1 MMLGWLA
8 LALLTFAL
16 LAYAALRHNPLRMPD
31 LLATLDSMDQG
42 VSVVDARMRLVAWN
56 QQYQRLFDYPDGL
69 LRVGQPVA
77 DLIRFNA
84 HRGKFGS
91 DPGLDIDA
99 LVGKRIALMQ
109 AGAVY
114 HRQRTLRS
122 GRVLE
127 LRGRPLPRGG
137 YVTSYSDIT
146 DFKRVER
153 ELRDINNT
161 LEQRVSARA
170 QEAEA
175 AQQSRTQ
182 FLTAV
187 SHDVLQ
193 PINAARLFASALNE
207 EDRPEAQ
214 RYLAGRINT
223 SLRAAEELLDGLLD
237 VSRLNA
243 GVLKPELSDF
253 NVEPMLRQLAD
264 QYGHV
269 ALRAG
274 LQLRLHAKPSL
285 LVRSDPRLLRRI
297 LQNFLA
303 NALRYTGGGRI
314 LLSARSQ
321 GGQVQL
327 QVWDTGPGIPPHQ
340 LRRIYDEFQRYE
352 KPQNREGRSFGL
364 GLSICRRFASLL
376 GHGLDARSA
385 LGRGS
390 VFSVSVPG
398 VATPRPA
405 RARLSGAAS
414 RLQWPPVHASLQGL
428 RVLCLDNDS
437 QVLDGLQA
445 LLGGWQASVWCAT
458 TLDDALALMR
468 HQPLVLLVDFLLRD
482 RMNGLDSLDALRA
495 GSPAARGA
503 LLVADGADALAQAA
517 RARGYR
523 VLTKP
528 IKPAS
533 LRALLTAKLRA
544 QMLTHHEPAYQG
556 LADTGLAHQE
566 LAQRSSEQHGLA
578 ASRFTPG
585 V

>member
-1 MMLGWLA
+1 M
-8 LALLTFAL
+8 
-16 LAYAALRHNPLRMPD
+16 
-31 LLATLDSMDQG
+31 
-42 VSVVDARMRLVAWN
+42 
-56 QQYQRLFDYPDGL
+56 
-69 LRVGQPVA
+69 
-77 DLIRFNA
+77 
-84 HRGKFGS
+84 
-91 DPGLDIDA
+91 
-99 LVGKRIALMQ
+99 
-109 AGAVY
+109 
-114 HRQRTLRS
+114 
-122 GRVLE
+122 
-127 LRGRPLPRGG
+127 
-137 YVTSYSDIT
+137 
-146 DFKRVER
+146 
-153 ELRDINNT
+153 
-161 LEQRVSARA
+161 
-170 QEAEA
+170 
-175 AQQSRTQ
+175 
-182 FLTAV
+182 
-187 SHDVLQ
+187 
-193 PINAARLFASALNE
+193 
-207 EDRPEAQ
+207 
-214 RYLAGRINT
+214 
-223 SLRAAEELLDGLLD
+223 
-237 VSRLNA
+237 
-243 GVLKPELSDF
+243 LKPEFSDF

-274 LQLRLHAKPSL
+274 LQLRLHAKRKL

-314 LLSARSQ
+314 LLSARSR

-327 QVWDTGPGIPPHQ
+327 QVWDTGPGISPHQ

-352 KPQNREGRSFGL
+352 QPQNREGRSFGL
-364 GLSICRRFASLL
+364 GLSICRRFALLL

-390 VFSVSVPG
+390 VFSVSVPS

-405 RARLSGAAS
+405 PARLSGAAS

-437 QVLDGLQA
+437 HVLGGLQA
-445 LLGGWQASVWCAT
+445 LLGSWQASVWCAT
-458 TLDDALALMR
+458 TLDDAMTLMR
-468 HQPLVLLVDFLLRD
+468 HQPHVLLVDFLLRD

-544 QMLTHHEPAYQG
+544 QMLTHHELAHQG
-556 LADTGLAHQE
+556 LAPQGLEH
-566 LAQRSSEQHGLA
+566 RSSEQHGLA